1 MANWTLGILA
11 NMSELKKYFW
21 PKKSFLPDRES
32 NPGLPRDRRRSL
44 PLDYRGLDSNL
55 CQNLATAHFNAD
67 FLMSH
72 IEQNFVRF
80 SLHRYKLIN
89 LIN

>member
-11 NMSELKKYFW
+11 NMSELKNYFW

-44 PLDYRGLDSNL
+44 PLDYRGLL
-55 CQNLATAHFNAD
+55 TKK
-67 FLMSH
+67 
-72 IEQNFVRF
+72 R
-80 SLHRYKLIN
+80 
-89 LIN
+89 